1 MLGEAGASS
10 QELPLTQEGSNGLPA
25 GPDALAALAGRHGAP
40 LLPRTHHFHRHHGSN
55 IILCDDNT
63 AAYRKASFANAITF
77 SQRALVPGEIFCIEI
92 EKTEPGWSGHLR
104 LGLTQL
110 NPDTGF
116 PLPSYGLPDLVSL
129 RGSWLVAVNKPP
141 DVPAGH
147 PAYLRTAFKTVPR
160 AALRAPAG
168 SGVLPTDVGSRL
180 GVMYVPRAGGEVAD
194 MHLIVNGD
202 DQGAVEKEIPL
213 RGAPLHAVVD
223 VYGSTKLIRIVQ
235 LYGVQSLMSS
245 CREVILQ
252 HLVGSRVSQLPLPP
266 ALKNF
271 LAFKS

>member
-1 MLGEAGASS
+1 MI
-10 QELPLTQEGSNGLPA
+10 SNRLPA
-25 GPDALAALAGRHGAP
+25 GPDTLAALAGRHGAP

-77 SQRALVPGEIFCIEI
+77 SQRAL
-92 EKTEPGWSGHLR
+92 TEPGWSGHLR

-141 DVPAGH
+141 DVPAPAAAGAPRAGRPPAPAGH

-180 GVMYVPRAGGEVAD
+180 GVMYVPRAGGELAD

>member
-1 MLGEAGASS
+1 MDM
-10 QELPLTQEGSNGLPA
+10 GLPELRPA
-25 GPDALAALAGRHGAP
+25 HVQP
-40 LLPRTHHFHRHHGSN
+40 LLPRTRHFHTHHGSN

-77 SQRALVPGEIFCIEI
+77 SQRALMPGEIFCVEI

-110 NPDTGF
+110 DPDRRF

-129 RGSWLVAVNKPP
+129 RGSWLVAVNKPAEAAP
-141 DVPAGH
+141 PGAG
-147 PAYLRTAFKTVPR
+147 
-160 AALRAPAG
+160 
-168 SGVLPTDVGSRL
+168 GVLPTDVGSRL
-180 GVMYVPRAGGEVAD
+180 GVMYVLRRGAALAD
-194 MHLIVNGD
+194 LHLIVNGD
-202 DQGAVEKEIPL
+202 DQGAVQKDIPF
-213 RGAPLHAVVD
+213 GCGPLYAVVD
-223 VYGSTKLIRIVQ
+223 VYGSTKQIRIVQ

-252 HLVGSRVSQLPLPP
+252 HMVGSSVSQLPLPP

-271 LAFKS
+271 IAFKS